1 MIASWAIKYLFSFD
15 KAPRI
20 EIGIDFY
27 GVSLLGGFDFV
38 NLYSRMEN
46 INRLINRS
54 DSAVSLWN
62 ISNPIINI
70 QVRTLSIY
78 TTGFDELTETF
89 DKFLQSVIISYM
101 GG

>member
-1 MIASWAIKYLFSFD
+1 MVASWAIKYLFSFD
-15 KAPRI
+15 KASRI

-38 NLYSRMEN
+38 NLYSRMKN

-78 TTGFDELTETF
+78 PT
-89 DKFLQSVIISYM
+89 
-101 GG
+101 